1 MPRAWPSTCS
11 LGTQVKRVYPRMFT
25 LRVFLLIFIYLFI
38 YLVASGLSCSTRD
51 LSLRC
56 AGYYLQRAGFSLVV
70 ACGLSSCSMRASL
83 PDGMWD
89 LSSLTRDQTLIP
101 CIGRWILNRWT
112 TREVPHTEVLCVHPL
127 SIPESEPH
135 LWGFIPASLFIYS
148 INILFTSVLEICRRE
163 ECLDQRYAS

>member
-1 MPRAWPSTCS
+1 MRFQHSASSVMPRAWPSTCS

-135 LWGFIPASLFIYS
+135 L
-148 INILFTSVLEICRRE
+148 
-163 ECLDQRYAS
+163 